1 MLTQYDPWL
10 VWVIPLVGA
19 LIIPVIGYFTKSE
32 TSKKLRDII
41 AVAFSGLAV
50 IFAIFMIPDA
60 SPGLDSSV
68 EWFRLSPTKAV
79 SVGVLV
85 DPLSVLFANI
95 AADIGFLIMLYS
107 IGYMHK
113 EEDMGRYWFFM
124 LFFIG
129 GMILLVMADNLL
141 QMFLG
146 WEIVGTCSWG
156 LIGYWFKKSKDYDDP
171 WIGKMTEGD
180 YNAHAGMKAFI
191 TTRIGD
197 IALLTAILIIFLFS
211 GTFNYRQLA
220 EQITANPTEN
230 WVVYLAAAGLLIPVA
245 LLFFGGPIGK
255 SAQFPLDVWLME
267 AMAGPTTVSALIHAA
282 AMVKAGI
289 YLVARVLPIFFLVTA
304 VAPQFTSQ
312 VSVFFVTVAVI
323 GAFTAFLAAT
333 MGTVQRE
340 IKKVLACSTI
350 SQLGYGF
357 MALGVGALLADLGP
371 GFAAGT
377 LLMAIHAMFKALLF
391 LGAGAVLHS
400 VESIYMDDM
409 GGLRKKMPITF
420 ICMLVGALSLSGVPP
435 FAGFFGKES
444 LFGLLWT
451 EGQGNIFIM
460 AVFVMAA
467 LTAVF
472 TVFYSFRLI
481 GLTFFGPESKHIKEL
496 EHEGHEVHEAPAVM
510 WVPLVILAVFTVFFG
525 FLSPFFEGYITGT
538 FTTPVH
544 LGLSE
549 FLVEI
554 FTSITFIFTVIIIV
568 VGFVP
573 AYFIYFR
580 RTLSAE
586 KLTKKGSV
594 LGRVRGF
601 FFNRWYINA
610 FYYKVFVNGFLGL
623 CRKMRSI
630 IEEKG
635 IDKFNFVAAR
645 GFGGI
650 SNRLRKIHTG
660 ILSVNIIYIVAGAV
674 LFLVVLLLA

>member
-1 MLTQYDPWL
+1 
-10 VWVIPLVGA
+10 
-19 LIIPVIGYFTKSE
+19 
-32 TSKKLRDII
+32 
-41 AVAFSGLAV
+41 
-50 IFAIFMIPDA
+50 MIPSA
-60 SPGLDSSV
+60 SPTAYPNTQIP
-68 EWFRLSPTKAV
+68 WIPTVGITA
-79 SVGVLV
+79 GVLV
-85 DPLSVLFANI
+85 DPLSVFITNV

-107 IGYMHK
+107 IGYMKK
-113 EEDMGRYWFFM
+113 EEDMDRYWFFM

-141 QMFLG
+141 QMFIG

-156 LIGYWFKKSKDYDDP
+156 LIGYWYKKSKDYDDP
-171 WIGKMTEGD
+171 WIGQMPEGD

-197 IALLTAILIIFLFS
+197 VALLTSILIIYFYS
-211 GTFNYRQLA
+211 GTFNYVQL
-220 EQITANPTEN
+220 QQQLTLTTN
-230 WVVYLAAAGLLIPVA
+230 WAKSLAVAGLLIPVA

-289 YLVARVLPIFFLVTA
+289 YLVARILPIFFLALA
-304 VAPQFTSQ
+304 VAPQF
-312 VSVFFVTVAVI
+312 SVFFVTVAII
-323 GAFTAFLAAT
+323 GSFTAFLAAT

-357 MALGVGALLADLGP
+357 MALGVGGLLTDLGP

-409 GGLRKKMPITF
+409 GGLRKKMKITF
-420 ICMLVGALSLSGVPP
+420 ICMLIGVLSLSGVPP
-435 FAGFFGKES
+435 FAGFFSKEN
-444 LFGLLWT
+444 FFELLWVA
-451 EGQGNIFIM
+451 GQTNLFIM

-496 EHEGHEVHEAPAVM
+496 EHEGHEIHEAPRVM
-510 WVPLVILAVFTVFFG
+510 WIPLVILAAFTVFFG
-525 FLSPFFEGYITGT
+525 FFSPLFESFITGALP
-538 FTTPVH
+538 TPPISI
-544 LGLSE
+544 GLNE
-549 FLVEI
+549 FLVEL
-554 FTSITFIFTVIIIV
+554 FTSTTFIFTVIIII

-573 AYFIYFR
+573 AYFLYFR
-580 RTLSAE
+580 RSISAE
-586 KLTKKGSV
+586 KLTKKGGV
-594 LGRVRGF
+594 LGKIRAF

-610 FYYKVFVNGFLGL
+610 FYYKVFVNGFLSL
-623 CRKMRSI
+623 CRKIRGTV
-630 IEEKG
+630 EEKG
-635 IDKFNFVAAR
+635 IDRFNYASAR
-645 GFGGI
+645 GFGRIG
-650 SNRLRKIHTG
+650 NALRKIHTG
-660 ILSVNIIYIVAGAV
+660 ILTANLIYIVVGALIFILILV
-674 LFLVVLLLA
+674 LA

>member
-1 MLTQYDPWL
+1 MLTPYDPWL
-10 VWVIPLVGA
+10 VWLAPLLGA
-19 LIIPVIGYFTKSE
+19 IIVPIIGHFAKSDG
-32 TSKKLRDII
+32 SKRIRDFI
-41 AVAFSGLAV
+41 ALAFSGLAV
-50 IFAIFMIPDA
+50 VFAVFMIPSA
-60 SPGLDSSV
+60 STNSDTQIPWITTLGLN
-68 EWFRLSPTKAV
+68 A
-79 SVGVLV
+79 GVLV
-85 DPLSVLFANI
+85 DPLSVFITNV

-107 IGYMHK
+107 VGYMKK
-113 EEDMGRYWFFM
+113 EEDMDRYWFFM

-156 LIGYWFKKSKDYDDP
+156 LIGYWYKKSKDYDDP
-171 WIGKMTEGD
+171 WIGQMAEGD

-197 IALLTAILIIFLFS
+197 IALLTSILIIFLFS

-220 EQITANPTEN
+220 ASTTWAAN
-230 WVVYLAAAGLLIPVA
+230 LAAAGLLIPVA

-289 YLVARVLPIFFLVTA
+289 YLVARILPIFFLAAA
-304 VAPQFTSQ
+304 VVPQ
-312 VSVFFVTVAVI
+312 VSVFFITVTVI
-323 GAFTAFLAAT
+323 GSFTAFLAAT

-357 MALGVGALLADLGP
+357 MALGVGGLLSDLGP

-377 LLMAIHAMFKALLF
+377 LLMAIHAIFKALLF

-420 ICMLVGALSLSGVPP
+420 ICMLIGVLSLSGVPP
-435 FAGFFGKES
+435 FAGFFSKENF
-444 LFGLLWT
+444 FGLLWAA
-451 EGQGNIFIM
+451 GQTNLFIM

-472 TVFYSFRLI
+472 TVFYSFRLM

-496 EHEGHEVHEAPAVM
+496 EHEGHEVHEAPAIM
-510 WVPLVILAVFTVFFG
+510 WIPLVILAVFTIFFG
-525 FLSPFFEGYITGT
+525 FLSPLFEGFITGT
-538 FTTPVH
+538 FTTPIT
-544 LGLSE
+544 LGLGE
-549 FLVEI
+549 FLVEV
-554 FTSITFIFTVIIIV
+554 FTSTTFIITVIIIL

-573 AYFIYFR
+573 AYFLYFR
-580 RTLSAE
+580 RSLSAE
-586 KLTKKGSV
+586 KLTKKGSF
-594 LGRVRGF
+594 LGKIRVF

-610 FYYKVFVNGFLGL
+610 FYYKVFVNGFLSL
-623 CRKMRSI
+623 SRKIRGTV
-630 IEEKG
+630 EEKG
-635 IDKFNFVAAR
+635 IDRFNYASAR
-645 GFGGI
+645 GFGRI
-650 SNRLRKIHTG
+650 SNALRKIHTG
-660 ILSVNIIYIVAGAV
+660 ILTANLIYIVAGA
-674 LFLVVLLLA
+674 LIFILILLLA

>member
-1 MLTQYDPWL
+1 MLTPYDPWL
-10 VWVIPLVGA
+10 VWLVPLLGA
-19 LIIPVIGYFTKSE
+19 IVVPIIGRFTKSD
-32 TSKKLRDII
+32 TGKKARDVI

-50 IFAIFMIPDA
+50 VFAVFMIPSA
-60 SPGLDSSV
+60 SPTAYPITQIP
-68 EWFRLSPTKAV
+68 WIPTVGITA
-79 SVGVLV
+79 GVLV
-85 DPLSVLFANI
+85 DPLSVFITNV

-107 IGYMHK
+107 IGYMKK
-113 EEDMGRYWFFM
+113 EEDMDRYWFFM

-141 QMFLG
+141 QMFIG

-156 LIGYWFKKSKDYDDP
+156 LIGYWYKKSKDYDDP
-171 WIGKMTEGD
+171 WIGQMSEGD

-197 IALLTAILIIFLFS
+197 IALLTSILIIFVYS
-211 GTFNYRQLA
+211 GTFNYQQLA
-220 EQITANPTEN
+220 HSTTWAAS
-230 WVVYLAAAGLLIPVA
+230 LAAAGLLIPVA

-289 YLVARVLPIFFLVTA
+289 YLVARILPIFFLAAA
-304 VAPQFTSQ
+304 VVPQ

-323 GAFTAFLAAT
+323 GSFTAFLAAT

-357 MALGVGALLADLGP
+357 MALGIGGLLTDLGP

-377 LLMAIHAMFKALLF
+377 LLMAIHAIFKALLF

-420 ICMLVGALSLSGVPP
+420 ICMLIGVLSLSGVPP
-435 FAGFFGKES
+435 FAGFFSKENF
-444 LFGLLWT
+444 FGLLWAA
-451 EGQGNIFIM
+451 GQTNLFIM

-496 EHEGHEVHEAPAVM
+496 EHEGHEIHEAPRIM
-510 WVPLVILAVFTVFFG
+510 WIPLVILAAFTVFFG
-525 FLSPFFEGYITGT
+525 FLSPLFESFITGT
-538 FTTPVH
+538 FATPIT

-549 FLVEI
+549 FLVEV
-554 FTSITFIFTVIIIV
+554 FTSTTFIFTVIIIA

-573 AYFIYFR
+573 AYFLYFR
-580 RTLSAE
+580 RSISAE
-586 KLTKKGSV
+586 KLTKKGGV
-594 LGRVRGF
+594 LGKIRAF

-610 FYYKVFVNGFLGL
+610 LYYKVFVNGFLSL
-623 CRKMRSI
+623 CRKIRGTV
-630 IEEKG
+630 EEKG
-635 IDKFNFVAAR
+635 IDRFNYASAR
-645 GFGGI
+645 GFGRI
-650 SNRLRKIHTG
+650 SNALRKIHTG
-660 ILSVNIIYIVAGAV
+660 ILTANLIYIVVGA
-674 LFLVVLLLA
+674 LIFILILLLA

>member
-1 MLTQYDPWL
+1 MLTPYDPWL
-10 VWVIPLVGA
+10 VWLVPLLGA
-19 LIIPVIGYFTKSE
+19 IIVPIIGRFAKSDG
-32 TSKKLRDII
+32 SKTVRDII

-50 IFAIFMIPDA
+50 VFAVFMIPSA
-60 SPGLDSSV
+60 SANTDYQIP
-68 EWFRLSPTKAV
+68 WIPAV
-79 SVGVLV
+79 GVNAGVLV
-85 DPLSVLFANI
+85 DPLSVFITNV

-107 IGYMHK
+107 IGYMRK
-113 EEDMGRYWFFM
+113 EEDMDRYWFFM

-141 QMFLG
+141 QMFIG

-156 LIGYWFKKSKDYDDP
+156 LIGYWYKKSKDYDDP
-171 WIGKMTEGD
+171 WIGQMPEGD

-197 IALLTAILIIFLFS
+197 IALLTAILIIFIYS
-211 GTFNYRQLA
+211 GTFNYKQLA
-220 EQITANPTEN
+220 ASTTWAAN
-230 WVVYLAAAGLLIPVA
+230 LAAVGLLIPVA

-289 YLVARVLPIFFLVTA
+289 YLVARILPIFFLAAA
-304 VAPQFTSQ
+304 VVPQ
-312 VSVFFVTVAVI
+312 VSVFFVTVAII
-323 GAFTAFLAAT
+323 GSFTAFLAAT

-357 MALGVGALLADLGP
+357 MALGIGGLLTDLGP

-377 LLMAIHAMFKALLF
+377 LLMAIHAIFKALLF

-420 ICMLVGALSLSGVPP
+420 ICMLVGVLSLSGVPP
-435 FAGFFGKES
+435 FAGFFSKENF
-444 LFGLLWT
+444 FGLLWAA
-451 EGQGNIFIM
+451 GQTNLFIM

-496 EHEGHEVHEAPAVM
+496 EHEGHEIHEAPRIM
-510 WVPLVILAVFTVFFG
+510 WIPLVILAVFTVFFG
-525 FLSPFFEGYITGT
+525 FLSPLFESFITGT
-538 FTTPVH
+538 FATPITLS
-544 LGLSE
+544 LGE
-549 FLVEI
+549 FLVEV
-554 FTSITFIFTVIIIV
+554 FTSTTFIFTVIIIAA
-568 VGFVP
+568 GFVP
-573 AYFIYFR
+573 AYFLYFR
-580 RTLSAE
+580 RSISAE
-586 KLTKKGSV
+586 KLTKKGGV
-594 LGRVRGF
+594 LGKIRTF

-610 FYYKVFVNGFLGL
+610 LYYKVFVNGFLSL
-623 CRKMRSI
+623 CRKIRGTV
-630 IEEKG
+630 EEKG
-635 IDKFNFVAAR
+635 IDRFNYASAR
-645 GFGGI
+645 GFGRI
-650 SNRLRKIHTG
+650 SNALRKIHTG
-660 ILSVNIIYIVAGAV
+660 ILTANLIYIVVGV
-674 LFLVVLLLA
+674 LIFVLILVLA